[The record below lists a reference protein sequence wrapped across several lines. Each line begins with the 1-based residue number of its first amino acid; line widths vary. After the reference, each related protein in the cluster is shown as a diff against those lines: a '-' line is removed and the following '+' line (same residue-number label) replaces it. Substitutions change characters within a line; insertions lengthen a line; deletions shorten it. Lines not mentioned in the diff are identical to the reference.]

1 MNRVLAVLCL
11 LAAHAVA
18 QVPVDV
24 PAPRFGIADPPA
36 SEGAIAHR
44 LSQSPE
50 GLILSWLEG
59 GDDGFALRWTRFD
72 EDGWGEPGVVTVQER
87 MMANWADVPAV
98 VEGGDGALYAHW
110 LLPST
115 EYRGW
120 YDIHVLRSADDGT
133 TWTELGVLNDD
144 GIEAEHG
151 FVSYIPIGSGVRA
164 YWLDGRATREEVSPG
179 VHGPMSVRT
188 ARIGETLEP
197 SEPIDLRVCDCCS
210 TDAAMTDAGPVVV
223 YRGRTADEV
232 RDIWIA
238 GGGADGGVNGGGAAP
253 RLLHADGWEIA
264 GCPVN
269 GPVIDASG
277 STVVVAWYTAAD
289 QKALVL
295 AAFSTDSGRT
305 FTPPVVIDRQHGA
318 SVPQGRVDVVLD
330 GDEAVVSWLAK
341 HGLAG
346 SLKLQ
351 RISAAGL
358 VGAAVTVSPMDSGR
372 LSGFAEM
379 EVLDGNAVLVWR
391 DTEAKR
397 LRAAAVPLEKIGG
410 LQEDGARPE

>member
-1 MNRVLAVLCL
+1 MNRVLIILCL
-11 LAAHAVA
+11 LVVYAVA
-18 QVPVDV
+18 QAPAGV
-24 PAPRFGIADPPA
+24 PAPRFGLADPPA

-44 LSQSPE
+44 LSRGAG
-50 GLILSWLEG
+50 GLILSWLERG
-59 GDDGFALRWTRFD
+59 ADGFELRFARLGT
-72 EDGWGEPGVVTVQER
+72 DGWGEPGVVTVQER

-98 VEGGDGALYAHW
+98 VQGGDGALYAHW

-115 EYRGW
+115 ESSGW
-120 YDIHVLRSADDGT
+120 YDIHVLRSTDDGT
-133 TWTELGVLNDD
+133 TWAELGVLNDD

-151 FVSYIPIGSGVRA
+151 FVSYIPIGTGVRA
-164 YWLDGRATREEVSPG
+164 YWLDGRATREEVAPG

-188 ARIGETLEP
+188 ARIGQSIEP
-197 SEPIDLRVCDCCS
+197 SAPIDLRVCDCCS

-223 YRGRTADEV
+223 YRGRTEDEV

-238 GGGADGGVNGGGAAP
+238 GGGGGEGP

-295 AAFSTDSGRT
+295 AAFSTDNGRT
-305 FTPPVVIDRQHGA
+305 FTPPVVIDEQHGA

-341 HGLAG
+341 QGLAG

-351 RISAAGL
+351 RISAKGL
-358 VGAAVTVSPMDSGR
+358 VGAAVTVSPIDSGR

-379 EVLDGNAVLVWR
+379 ELLDGNAVVVWR
-391 DTEAKR
+391 DTDAKL

-410 LQEDGARPE
+410 SQEDGARPE